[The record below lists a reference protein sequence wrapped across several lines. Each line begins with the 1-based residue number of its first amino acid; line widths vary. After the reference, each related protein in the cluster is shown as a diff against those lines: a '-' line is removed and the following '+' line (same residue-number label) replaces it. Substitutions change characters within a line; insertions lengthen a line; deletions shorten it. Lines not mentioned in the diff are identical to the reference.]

1 MSSRAALAPAPA
13 AWSPE
18 VGQWVHASLFELSL
32 SAADRVTLGEG
43 QTAQV
48 AAPALGARLG
58 VAELWLKREDQNP
71 TGSHKARSLGL
82 QASWRRARGGGPAV
96 ISSSGNAALA
106 AAAYAAA
113 AGLPVLVLVSPAT
126 PAVKLRPLGGL
137 PGPVAVTA
145 TPVALLRHAVARFG
159 CEDWRPSVHPLA
171 ATAHRGLAAELARL
185 DPLDAVFLYA
195 SSGATVVGLAEG
207 FQRLRAAGRATRA
220 PAIHIVQASTT
231 NDLVRPWVPGL
242 PAEMPSPI
250 ADLGARRSRRAVA
263 VRRLVEASGGR
274 GWHVDGPALAAAQA
288 DAAACGVTTSWE
300 GLAALAAVRA
310 AAAQLRGQ
318 RVAVVLTGHAS
329 QLNLRVE
336 PAPETVARVD
346 GPAALDALL
355 RRFGWVAEAG
365 DAR

>member
-1 MSSRAALAPAPA
+1 MSSRSALAVAPA

-18 VGQWVHASLFELSL
+18 VGQWVHASLFDLSL

-48 AAPALGARLG
+48 PAPALGARLG
-58 VAELWLKREDQNP
+58 AGDLWLKREDQNP
-71 TGSHKARSLGL
+71 SGSHKARSLGL

-96 ISSSGNAALA
+96 ISSSGNAAVA
-106 AAAYAAA
+106 AACYAAA

-126 PAVKLRPLGGL
+126 PAVKLRQLGGL
-137 PGPVAVTA
+137 PGPVAVTP
-145 TPVALLRHAVARFG
+145 TPVALLRHAVRRFG

-171 ATAHRGLAAELARL
+171 AVAHRGLAAELARL

-207 FQRLRAAGRATRA
+207 FQRLHAAGRLTRF
-220 PAIHIVQASTT
+220 PAIHVVQASTT
-231 NDLVRPWVPGL
+231 NGLIRPWVPDL

-250 ADLGARRSRRAVA
+250 ADLGARRSRRAAA
-263 VRRLVEASGGR
+263 VHRLVDASGGR
-274 GWHVDGPALAAAQA
+274 GWHVDQPALAAARA
-288 DAAACGVTTSWE
+288 DAAAFGVVTSWE

-310 AAAQLRGQ
+310 AASQLGGR
-318 RVAVVLTGHAS
+318 RVVAILTGHAT
-329 QLNLRVE
+329 QLDLRVE

-346 GPAALDALL
+346 SPEALDRLL
-355 RRFGWVAEAG
+355 RQAGWVPEAG